1 MNSGREGRVNK
12 LTMIWDTSVQA
23 PSFVLP
29 LSRIGGGALS
39 WSLNCWLTGSGSS
52 SRLKG
57 QGHSALPTGLSR
69 RKDQESLSGVG
80 SLGSSLELALW
91 LWQLE
96 EGPAPWHVGQLLSA
110 AWTCWGW
117 CRVLPRGDSLCW
129 FSLCPVLLQAENIM
143 FLELDLS
150 PPAIFEFE
158 RSRDPAEQDP
168 RALHLERLMHLDSL
182 LERPAASRVR
192 KSRSW

>member
-1 MNSGREGRVNK
+1 M
-12 LTMIWDTSVQA
+12 
-23 PSFVLP
+23 
-29 LSRIGGGALS
+29 
-39 WSLNCWLTGSGSS
+39 
-52 SRLKG
+52 
-57 QGHSALPTGLSR
+57 
-69 RKDQESLSGVG
+69 
-80 SLGSSLELALW
+80 
-91 LWQLE
+91 
-96 EGPAPWHVGQLLSA
+96 
-110 AWTCWGW
+110 
-117 CRVLPRGDSLCW
+117 CW
-129 FSLCPVLLQAENIM
+129 FSRCPVLLQAENIM

>member
-1 MNSGREGRVNK
+1 
-12 LTMIWDTSVQA
+12 
-23 PSFVLP
+23 
-29 LSRIGGGALS
+29 
-39 WSLNCWLTGSGSS
+39 
-52 SRLKG
+52 
-57 QGHSALPTGLSR
+57 
-69 RKDQESLSGVG
+69 
-80 SLGSSLELALW
+80 
-91 LWQLE
+91 
-96 EGPAPWHVGQLLSA
+96 
-110 AWTCWGW
+110 
-117 CRVLPRGDSLCW
+117 
-129 FSLCPVLLQAENIM
+129 M